1 MFYKILRKI
10 ATRSV
15 LVQHLAK
22 HLVRHLAKHLSKN
35 LASHLEKDIVFKR
48 RMCIFAPLNREK
60 LIKN

>member
-15 LVQHLAK
+15 
-22 HLVRHLAKHLSKN
+22 LVRHLAKHLSKN
-35 LASHLEKDIVFKR
+35 LASHLEKDIVFKQ